1 MARIL
6 VLIALGV
13 VIWLLVRGFLRRQDV
28 ARHDVAPARSAAG
41 EDMVTCARCGV
52 NLPRSET
59 RLDGSRSRANARSAS
74 DTSA

>member
-13 VIWLLVRGFLRRQDV
+13 VIWLLVRGFLRRQAV
-28 ARHDVAPARSAAG
+28 AQHDVAPARSSAG
-41 EDMVTCARCGV
+41 EDMVRCARCGV

-59 RLDGSRSRANARSAS
+59 RMDGSRIVCRDNPRCIEAR
-74 DTSA
+74 